1 MRLPARTTTVVV
13 LASLVTLVLG
23 YVNKARCAGPPFS
36 DLGRSLKF
44 EALKNVDVCYSDIQ
58 YLWIGRDIDN
68 HVFPFLHGGITASGS
83 LFGGTV
89 EYPVLSGLLMWL
101 GGIGSHTD
109 AAFLLHSAI
118 IMAPFG
124 LLTAWLLGRIAG
136 WRALWWSLSPAVVLF
151 AFHNW
156 DLPAV
161 AATVAAAFVMLK
173 GPGTLRT
180 RGMIAAALLAVG
192 ACLKLYPGLFVLP
205 VALAVLWGPVTRH
218 AAPPPNDPEPDD
230 PEPDDQDAGTPA
242 RPWRSGALDVRGAL
256 ATVGVA
262 AAVAVAINL
271 PFAVLGFRGW
281 LASFAFQGKRT
292 ADITTNSLWYWGL
305 RPLIGDDDTYDAVV
319 SVASPVLVVA
329 SFALALW
336 IGVRIA
342 RRTGTYPWLQVSAA
356 MLCGFLLLHKV
367 HSPQYVLWLL
377 PFFVLLRVP
386 WPLVAG
392 YLTANTALG
401 IALFRY
407 YAALGT
413 DPDAARRWEYAVW
426 FGVWGQ
432 IALLA
437 VLFTVFLRASPTGD
451 GPQRSPRSPV
461 RREPSSGKPPDRTTV
476 L

>member
-1 MRLPARTTTVVV
+1 M
-13 LASLVTLVLG
+13 
-23 YVNKARCAGPPFS
+23 
-36 DLGRSLKF
+36 
-44 EALKNVDVCYSDIQ
+44 
-58 YLWIGRDIDN
+58 
-68 HVFPFLHGGITASGS
+68 
-83 LFGGTV
+83 
-89 EYPVLSGLLMWL
+89 
-101 GGIGSHTD
+101 
-109 AAFLLHSAI
+109 
-118 IMAPFG
+118 
-124 LLTAWLLGRIAG
+124 
-136 WRALWWSLSPAVVLF
+136 
-151 AFHNW
+151 
-156 DLPAV
+156 
-161 AATVAAAFVMLK
+161 
-173 GPGTLRT
+173 
-180 RGMIAAALLAVG
+180 
-192 ACLKLYPGLFVLP
+192 
-205 VALAVLWGPVTRH
+205 
-218 AAPPPNDPEPDD
+218 
-230 PEPDDQDAGTPA
+230 
-242 RPWRSGALDVRGAL
+242 RGAL